1 MTTELETKLGEP
13 IWNWVKQYAA
23 SSQLTQAVVVA
34 PIALLLK
41 SFAHLLF

>member
-13 IWNWVKQYAA
+13 IWNWVKQYAV
-23 SSQLTQAVVVA
+23 SSQLAQEVVLAPVA
-34 PIALLLK
+34 LSLK